1 MTYKDLNVYQR
12 AYKVAIDLHQYLEK
26 NGGNFSTDEINQL
39 KTLSRSV
46 AGNIAEGFAQR
57 TPRAKR
63 FFNFKAL
70 DAVHTI
76 QMDLDF
82 LHDIQRLPD
91 DEYSKFYEEYDI
103 CAKQLYKFNKSILD
117 KANEA
122 KDQAEVAQVEETEAV
137 EA

>member
-12 AYKVAIDLHQYLEK
+12 AYKVAIDLHQYIEK
-26 NGGNFSTDEINQL
+26 NEGNFSTDEINQL
-39 KTLSRSV
+39 KSLSRNV
-46 AGNIAEGFAQR
+46 LGNIAEGFSQR
-57 TPRAKR
+57 SSKAKR

-70 DAVHTI
+70 DSVHTL

-91 DEYSKFYEEYDI
+91 KEYQKFYEEYDI
-103 CAKQLYKFNKSILD
+103 CAKQLYTLNKSILE

-122 KDQAEVAQVEETEAV
+122 SKEAV